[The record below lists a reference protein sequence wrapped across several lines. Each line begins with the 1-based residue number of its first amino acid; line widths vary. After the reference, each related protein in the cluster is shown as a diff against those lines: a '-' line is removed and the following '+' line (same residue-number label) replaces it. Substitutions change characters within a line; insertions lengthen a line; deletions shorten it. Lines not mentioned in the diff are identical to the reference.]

1 MNKGMT
7 VSDPIAD
14 MLTRIR
20 NAIMARHENV
30 SVPASKMKLAIAKIL
45 KEEGFITNYEV
56 VRGKPHR
63 VIKIDL
69 KYLDANEPAISG
81 LKRVSKPGLRVYV
94 QKKEIPR
101 VYGGLGV
108 AIIST
113 SKGLRTG
120 QQAWRQGSGGELLC
134 YVW

>member
-1 MNKGMT
+1 MT

-30 SVPASKMKLAIAKIL
+30 SVPASKMKLAIARIL
-45 KEEGFITNYEV
+45 KEEGFIANYEV
-56 VRGKPHR
+56 VRGKQHR

-69 KYLDANEPAISG
+69 KYLGANQPAISG
-81 LKRVSKPGLRVYV
+81 LKRISRPGLRVYV

-101 VYGGLGV
+101 VYGGLGI
-108 AIIST
+108 AIVST
-113 SKGLRTG
+113 SKGVRTG
-120 QQAWRQGSGGELLC
+120 QQAWRQGSGGEILC

>member
-1 MNKGMT
+1 MT
-7 VSDPIAD
+7 VTDPIAD

-20 NAIMARHENV
+20 NALMVRHD
-30 SVPASKMKLAIAKIL
+30 SVIVPSSKMKLAVARIL
-45 KEEGFITNYEV
+45 KEEGFIIDYEV
-56 VRGKPHR
+56 VRGRPHR
-63 VIKIDL
+63 EIKIHL
-69 KYLDANEPAISG
+69 RYLEDNQPAISG
-81 LKRVSKPGLRVYV
+81 LKRISKPGLRVYV

-101 VYGGLGV
+101 VYGGLGI
-108 AIIST
+108 AILST